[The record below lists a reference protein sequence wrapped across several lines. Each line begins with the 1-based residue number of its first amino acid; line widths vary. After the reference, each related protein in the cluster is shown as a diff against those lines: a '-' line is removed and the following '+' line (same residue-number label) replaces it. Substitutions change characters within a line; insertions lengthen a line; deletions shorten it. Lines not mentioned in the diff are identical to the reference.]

1 MPNETPPPAT
11 TPNAPNFAS
20 TETIAIAQQLS
31 EIKQQ
36 LATITAERDALK
48 ADAAKKEEQMETN
61 KVKEVQK
68 QLDALKAENETTVK
82 DAKTAE
88 VQKELDA
95 LTAERDALKA
105 ERDSLQGEKT
115 TTERKAS
122 LEGKV
127 SSVDIALKLLDAN
140 KHLDAEGKIKLEAL
154 LTDYPTLAPTG
165 PAGPTAPDGGGGV
178 QRATVASLEK
188 ALEAKDATAIN
199 AAFDTELKGS
209 E

>member
-1 MPNETPPPAT
+1 MTNETPPPAT

-36 LATITAERDALK
+36 LATIKKERDALK
-48 ADAAKKEEQMETN
+48 AEK
-61 KVKEVQK
+61 
-68 QLDALKAENETTVK
+68 ETTVK

-95 LTAERDALKA
+95 LKAERDALKA

-165 PAGPTAPDGGGGV
+165 PTAPDGGGGV